1 MLLKPNKYPKQ
12 QNPFDEKNQKVEFSS
27 VPEEA
32 VEVSVPHVFE
42 HHGQQLSVGA
52 DAVEAHDV
60 LVLEDRQELRLP
72 LEVLP
77 GRLVGVFQSLTTKD
91 E

>member
-1 MLLKPNKYPKQ
+1 MCL
-12 QNPFDEKNQKVEFSS
+12 
-27 VPEEA
+27 PEES

-42 HHGQQLSVGA
+42 HHSQQLAVRA
-52 DAVEAHDV
+52 DAVEPHDV

-77 GRLVGVFQSLTTKD
+77 GRLVGVF
-91 E
+91 